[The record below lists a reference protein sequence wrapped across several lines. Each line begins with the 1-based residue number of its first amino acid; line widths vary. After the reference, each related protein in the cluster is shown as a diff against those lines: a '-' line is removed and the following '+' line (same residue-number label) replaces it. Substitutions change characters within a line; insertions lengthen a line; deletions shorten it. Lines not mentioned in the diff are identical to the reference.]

1 VTNSLVSILILTKNG
16 MATLPATLDRIAE
29 QNRDGPLEVVAVDS
43 GSTDGTTELLKHRV
57 DKLVEIPAAT
67 FNHGGTRNLGIRH
80 CSGDL
85 IVQLVQDAL
94 PASKDWLVA
103 LTRPLLE
110 DDNVAG
116 AYARQVPRPDADAV
130 TRYYLERYLGG
141 SVTSRMSAVSDP
153 QDFNRLPPL
162 ERLALCTF
170 DNVCSCIRRSVW
182 RDHEF
187 AESFI
192 AEDVAWAREVL
203 LAGYRVAFVSSAAV
217 VHSHHRSARYELDRT
232 YLVHQRF
239 HALFGLAT
247 VPTARHLV
255 GAILTSLVAHG
266 RLVLADRSRSP
277 TLTELGRAAAL
288 AVTLPLGQYL
298 GARSSRTGR
307 ALLRTGPV

>member
-1 VTNSLVSILILTKNG
+1 MTNSPVSILILTKNG

-29 QNRDGPLEVVAVDS
+29 QNRDRPLEVVAVDS
-43 GSTDGTTELLKHRV
+43 GSTDGTTELLARRV
-57 DKLVEIPAAT
+57 DKLVEIPAAS

-80 CSGDL
+80 CSGEL
-85 IVQLVQDAL
+85 IVLIVQDAL
-94 PASKDWLVA
+94 PISKDWLIT

-110 DDNVAG
+110 DKSIAG
-116 AYARQVPRPDADAV
+116 SYARQVPRPDADAV
-130 TRYYLERYLGG
+130 TRYYVEHYLGG
-141 SVTSRMSAVSDP
+141 SATPRTSSVSDRKEF
-153 QDFNRLPPL
+153 DRLSAL

-182 RDHEF
+182 QDHEF
-187 AESFI
+187 PESFI

-203 LAGYRVAFVSSAAV
+203 LAGYQLAFVASAVV

-232 YLVHQRF
+232 YLIHQRF

-247 VPTARHLV
+247 VPSVLHLV
-255 GAILTSLVAHG
+255 RAVLTSLVAHG

-277 TLTELGRAAAL
+277 TLTEIWRAAAL